1 MNKSISLLLGA
12 GFSAPMGY
20 PVGNDLNSNLLALD
34 GTEFGFNPAGRLCIN
49 DKTGRPD
56 WGYKTNYDKVF
67 DFCLTLIKHFKEQ
80 KGNFNYEEFYDYV
93 KNEAKDDQQAKK
105 QAEEFTRS
113 YSFDN
118 KTHQWIKREGPYD
131 LEYKQLLSDVPYVYN
146 QIVLHFL
153 KDGEGNQWYKD
164 DWSDPKKLAS
174 GIERCLGEFSEG
186 SIVNVHTLNQDLLFE
201 ALFRGKVSDG
211 FEEQY
216 SPYYGQ
222 LHDSNVRL
230 ERYIG
235 SYSKPLRL
243 FKLHGSIDY
252 HYYSSTNENSS
263 VFYPKEY
270 VKIKRKVDMN
280 TLKRKVLHDDG
291 TSSYENAPP
300 SYYHPDFLT
309 GTTAKILRYDE
320 PLLYKRL
327 FDCFKENLQQAEKL
341 IIIGYGGGDEKIN
354 EVIIT
359 HFDYHNK
366 PIYIIDPKANDTLQ
380 KLKGTSALD
389 AKLIS
394 KELKEIT
401 IEDFAS
407 SEQI

>member
-1 MNKSISLLLGA
+1 METSEWYEDGWLG
-12 GFSAPMGY
+12 P
-20 PVGNDLNSNLLALD
+20 NESN
-34 GTEFGFNPAGRLCIN
+34 
-49 DKTGRPD
+49 
-56 WGYKTNYDKVF
+56 Y
-67 DFCLTLIKHFKEQ
+67 
-80 KGNFNYEEFYDYV
+80 
-93 KNEAKDDQQAKK
+93 
-105 QAEEFTRS
+105 
-113 YSFDN
+113 
-118 KTHQWIKREGPYD
+118 
-131 LEYKQLLSDVPYVYN
+131 
-146 QIVLHFL
+146 
-153 KDGEGNQWYKD
+153 
-164 DWSDPKKLAS
+164 S
-174 GIERCLGEFSEG
+174 GIERYLREFIEENT
-186 SIVNVHTLNQDLLFE
+186 VNVHTLNHDLVFE
-201 ALFRGKVSDG
+201 TLFRGVISDG

-230 ERYIG
+230 ERYTG

-341 IIIGYGGGDEKIN
+341 IIIGYGGGDEKVN